1 MPIHI
6 RRFYFKKLV
15 DTKKKEKEE
24 IDKVNKKGGTG
35 PGVRVRK

>member
-24 IDKVNKKGGTG
+24 IDKVNKKGGQG